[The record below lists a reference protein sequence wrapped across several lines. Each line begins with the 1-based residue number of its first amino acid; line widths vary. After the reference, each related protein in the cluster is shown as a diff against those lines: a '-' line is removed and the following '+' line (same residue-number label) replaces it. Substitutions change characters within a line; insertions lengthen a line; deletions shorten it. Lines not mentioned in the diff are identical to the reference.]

1 MQRGV
6 LFMIASALA
15 FSAMSMLVKVAG
27 ERLPSQEIVV
37 ARALDSGLVVHVV
50 GGEAFE
56 PSTNPQDPEALEDAP
71 QSGARMQ

>member
-1 MQRGV
+1 MAARAYLPANEFVDIELHEVGGDRV
-6 LFMIASALA
+6 HIGRYRLLE
-15 FSAMSMLVKVAG
+15 G
-27 ERLPSQEIVV
+27 ETMFVV

-71 QSGARMQ
+71 